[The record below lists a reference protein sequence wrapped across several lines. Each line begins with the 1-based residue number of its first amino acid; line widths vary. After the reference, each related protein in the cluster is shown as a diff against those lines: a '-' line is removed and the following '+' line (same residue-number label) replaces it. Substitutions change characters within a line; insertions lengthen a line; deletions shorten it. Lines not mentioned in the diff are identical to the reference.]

1 MAGQTARAAESAAA
15 PLQRRFCVAP
25 MMDCSDRHSRFFLRL
40 LSPRILLYTEM
51 VTAAAVVHG
60 DREHLL
66 GFSPEEHPLAVQLG
80 GSDPDLLERA
90 ARICAEF
97 GYDEINLNCGCPSPR
112 ANEASFG
119 AILMKNPT
127 VVAEITAAMLQS
139 SSLPVSV
146 KMRTGV
152 DDVEDYD
159 LLCRFVDQVAASG
172 VKTFIIHA
180 RKAWLCGLSPK
191 ENRKVPPLR
200 HEWVYCLKKDFP
212 HLEIITNGGIDTL
225 EQMKAHLQYVDGV
238 MIGRAAYGNPWLLAK
253 SALFFNKHPP
263 LSSSVFDALLDYAR
277 TELDCGTK
285 AAAIFRH
292 WVNLFSGFPGARHIR
307 QKFSKANPEEILT
320 LLSSLKEHSWIGEM
334 P

>member
-1 MAGQTARAAESAAA
+1 MHTLA
-15 PLQRRFCVAP
+15 LAP
-25 MMDCSDRHSRFFLRL
+25 MVDRTDRHFRL
-40 LSPRILLYTEM
+40 LARLLNEDIFLYTEM
-51 VTAAAVVHG
+51 LVDRAILRGDAERLLRFDPREHPVGLQLAGTNPAMMAKAAA
-60 DREHLL
+60 LAKN
-66 GFSPEEHPLAVQLG
+66 FS
-80 GSDPDLLERA
+80 
-90 ARICAEF
+90 
-97 GYDEINLNCGCPSPR
+97 YDEINLNCGCPSPR